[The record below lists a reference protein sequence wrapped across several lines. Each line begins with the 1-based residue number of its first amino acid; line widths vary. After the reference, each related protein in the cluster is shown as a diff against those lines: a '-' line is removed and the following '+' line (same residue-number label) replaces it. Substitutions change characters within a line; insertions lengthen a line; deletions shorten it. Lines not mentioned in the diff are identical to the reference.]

1 MFENII
7 KNFMK
12 KSLGE
17 RFLLV
22 LGIFFFMMY
31 FVVGMCLIVMPT
43 LPIPLLYKY
52 RVLLGMLLIVYSFF
66 RFIRF
71 FNSNN
76 S

>member
-1 MFENII
+1 MFKNIVKI
-7 KNFMK
+7 FLE
-12 KSLGE
+12 KSLAE

-31 FVVGMCLIVMPT
+31 FVVGLCLIVTPN

-52 RVLLGMLLIVYSFF
+52 RIMLGILLIVYSFF

-71 FNSNN
+71 FNADNQ
-76 S
+76 